1 MWKCSFL
8 FKGVMMNL
16 LIIKLGGVLLDSEEV
31 LECLFSVLV
40 NYCELYQCLLVIVYG
55 GGCVVD
61 ELMKGLNLLVKKKN
75 GLWVTF
81 VDQIDIIIGV
91 LVGMVNKIL
100 LVWVKKYQI
109 VVVGLFFG
117 DGDSVKVIQFD
128 EELGYVGLVQLGSFK
143 FINFL
148 LENGYLL
155 VVSFIGVIDEG

>member
-40 NYCELYQCLLVIVYG
+40 NYCELYQCSLVIVYG

-75 GLWVTF
+75 GLWVMF

-128 EELGYVGLVQLGSFK
+128 EELGYVGLVQLGLFK